1 MPPKALN
8 YKNPVSAFRG
18 ENSRISV
25 EYSEIPLAKRGISVH
40 VGETTFQIFE
50 ARMRTI
56 DQHDPG
62 VLAEKRGM
70 PIYTSNPS
78 IPSPD
83 EIRKP
88 KRARIGNDL
97 KGLVVDSTNG
107 EILGHGGAMVYE
119 WEEVD
124 KERFVKLYL
133 AGLKQAAGL
142 SKAGMAV
149 FELVYNQL
157 QNHPGQDTVTLSIL
171 TAGMKKTTYYNG
183 LRELLENQFLFR
195 SPYDGTFFVNIRFM
209 FNGDRLA
216 FVKGYRLRK
225 EPPALPLLEAL
236 APALPAP
243 ESAA

>member
-1 MPPKALN
+1 LKYN
-8 YKNPVSAFRG
+8 DPVSAFRG
-18 ENSRISV
+18 ENSRFSV
-25 EYSEIPLAKRGISVH
+25 QYSEIPLAKRGISVH
-40 VGETTFQIFE
+40 VGETTFQICG

-56 DQHDPG
+56 DQHDTG

-88 KRARIGNDL
+88 KRARIGNDH
-97 KGLVVDSTNG
+97 KGLVVDSGSG
-107 EILGHGGAMVYE
+107 EILGHGGAIAYE

-142 SKAGMAV
+142 SKTGLAV
-149 FELVYNQL
+149 FEMVYNQL
-157 QNHPGQDTVTLSIL
+157 QERPGEDTVTLSIH
-171 TAGMKKTTYYNG
+171 TSGMKRSTYYNG
-183 LRELLENQFLFR
+183 VRELLEKEFLFR

-216 FVKGYRLRK
+216 FVKGYVLK
-225 EPPALPLLEAL
+225 NTDTQQQLPLEI
-236 APALPAP
+236 PAP
-243 ESAA
+243 LALSGPGEGE